1 MNKHM
6 ILIVD
11 DKSENIYSLKRL
23 LESKDFLVDTALS
36 GEEALKKVLRNDYAL
51 IILDVQMPGIDGFEV
66 AETLSGFS
74 KTKEIP
80 IIFLSAVNTDKKF
93 ITKGY
98 ESGGIDYVTKPV
110 DPDILL
116 LKVKT
121 FYRLY
126 EQTLAL
132 NETQQALISEIET
145 RKNAE
150 AKLKERVY
158 HLHSTL
164 ESLPQIAFTA
174 NAEGHIEFVNEKWF
188 KYSLSSETFP
198 KTHPEDKNI
207 WDEWLLAMASS
218 NSLELEVR
226 IKEIDSDIFRFHLL
240 RIIPIREQEVIVK
253 WVGTFTDI
261 DDQKQIE
268 KKKDE
273 FLSIASHE
281 LKTPLTS
288 IKAYIQLLE
297 RTLSAEENTA
307 TSKYLNTVQ
316 HQVSKLNSLIADLLD
331 ISKIDNGKLKMNKR
345 LFNFE
350 NLLSN
355 VVDTIYHTHE
365 NSNIRIEREGD
376 LIDQPVLGDEIRIE
390 QVLINYLT
398 NAIKYSPDSK
408 RVIIKTE
415 QENAQIKVDVT
426 DFGIGIPEHKQKNI
440 FNKFYRV
447 EESSLKFQGLGI
459 GLYICSEIIR
469 QHNGT
474 FGIQS
479 QTGQGSTFYFTIPL
493 N

>member
-1 MNKHM
+1 M

-11 DKSENIYSLKRL
+11 DKPENIYSLKKL
-23 LESKDFLVDTALS
+23 LEAKDFSVDTALS

-74 KTKEIP
+74 KTKDIP

-98 ESGGIDYVTKPV
+98 ASGGIDYVTKPV
-110 DPDILL
+110 DPDILM

-132 NETQQALISEIET
+132 NETQRILRSEIEI
-145 RKNAE
+145 RKQAQAE
-150 AKLKERVY
+150 LKERVEQ
-158 HLHSTL
+158 LHSIL

-174 NAEGHIEFVNEKWF
+174 NSAGEIDFVNKKWF
-188 KYSLSSETFP
+188 CYSSISTAFP
-198 KTHPEDKNI
+198 ATHPEDRSI
-207 WDEWLLAMASS
+207 RDEWLLAMV
-218 NSLELEVR
+218 NGLPFEMEVR
-226 IKEIDSDIFRFHLL
+226 IKELDADIFRFHLL
-240 RIIPIREQEVIVK
+240 RVIPIVENGQISK

-261 DDQKQIE
+261 EDRKQVE
-268 KKKDE
+268 QKKDE

-288 IKAYIQLLE
+288 IKAYAQLLG
-297 RTLSAEENTA
+297 RTVSVEADHPVN
-307 TSKYLNTVQ
+307 KYIGKVQ
-316 HQVSKLNSLIADLLD
+316 NQVVKLNSLITDLLD
-331 ISKIDNGKLKMNKR
+331 ISKIENGKLKMNMKH
-345 LFNFE
+345 FNFE
-350 NLLSN
+350 SLLAN
-355 VVDTIYHTHE
+355 AIDTIYHTHE
-365 NSNIRIEREGD
+365 SFPIKIERLGD
-376 LIDQPVLGDEIRIE
+376 NVDAEILGDEIRIE

-398 NAIKYSPDSK
+398 NAIKYSPNSQ
-408 RVIIKTE
+408 RVLVRTLRE
-415 QENAQIKVDVT
+415 PASLKVEVT
-426 DFGIGIPEHKQKNI
+426 DFGIGIPQHKQKDI

-447 EESSLKFQGLGI
+447 EESSVKFQGLGI

-469 QHNGT
+469 QHRGT
-474 FGIQS
+474 FGLVS
-479 QTGQGSTFYFTIPL
+479 NAGEGSTFYFTIPL

>member
-1 MNKHM
+1 M

-11 DKSENIYSLKRL
+11 DKPENIYSLKKL
-23 LESKDFLVDTALS
+23 LELKDFAVDTALS

-74 KTKEIP
+74 KTKDIP

-93 ITKGY
+93 ITRGY
-98 ESGGIDYVTKPV
+98 ASGGIDYVTKPV

-132 NETQQALISEIET
+132 SETQRALRSEIEV
-145 RKNAE
+145 RKRAQAE
-150 AKLKERVY
+150 LKERVDQL
-158 HLHSTL
+158 HLIL

-174 NAEGHIEFVNEKWF
+174 DKDGQIDFVNNKWF
-188 KYSLSSETFP
+188 RYSDSASDFP
-198 KTHPEDKNI
+198 VTHPDDQSI
-207 WDEWLLAMASS
+207 WEAWSVSML
-218 NSLELEVR
+218 NNRPLELEVR
-226 IKEIDSDIFRFHLL
+226 IKELYADIFRFYLL
-240 RIIPIREQEVIVK
+240 RVIPIIEGEEVNK

-261 DDQKQIE
+261 DDRKQME

-288 IKAYIQLLE
+288 IKAYVQLLE
-297 RTLSAEENTA
+297 RAIKDDPNDLVHKY
-307 TSKYLNTVQ
+307 TSRVQ
-316 HQVSKLNSLIADLLD
+316 AQVGKLNNLVTDLLD
-331 ISKIDNGKLKMNKR
+331 ISKLDNGKLKMNKKA
-345 LFNFE
+345 FDFE

-355 VVDTIYHTHE
+355 AIDTIRHTHDHVQ
-365 NSNIRIEREGD
+365 IRIEREGD
-376 LIDQPVLGDEIRIE
+376 VITREVVGDEVRIE

-398 NAIKYSPDSK
+398 NAIKYAPHTD
-408 RVIIKTE
+408 RVIVRTATDDRFLRVE
-415 QENAQIKVDVT
+415 VT
-426 DFGIGIPEHKQKNI
+426 DFGIGIPEHKQKDI
-440 FNKFYRV
+440 FEKFYRV

-459 GLYICSEIIR
+459 GLYICAEIIR
-469 QHNGT
+469 QHG
-474 FGIQS
+474 GQYGLKS
-479 QTGQGSTFYFTIPL
+479 QVGKGSTFYFTIPL
-493 N
+493 D